1 MLSLPEFE
9 LGDGWDWRLS
19 MVCRVGLDCM
29 SQSPSGDF
37 GLTWPALVR
46 GRLCDGR
53 RDDENDGCQGRRTR
67 DLMDVKRRTGGSGW
81 CWECLHGWEE
91 DIILERRDDLVN
103 KNFSEE
109 IFYIE

>member
-46 GRLCDGR
+46 GRLCDG
-53 RDDENDGCQGRRTR
+53 
-67 DLMDVKRRTGGSGW
+67 
-81 CWECLHGWEE
+81 
-91 DIILERRDDLVN
+91 
-103 KNFSEE
+103 
-109 IFYIE
+109 